1 MQPELLQVVRLP
13 PFLIE
18 DLKRDFIIHDLSTAK
33 EPEKLLEEVGGRVRG
48 ILCGGMKGP
57 DAALINRLPKLEI
70 ISTNSVGF
78 DATDV
83 VAAHARG
90 VIVTHTPDVLTD
102 DVADLAITLMLM
114 ITRRIGEAE
123 RHAREG
129 KWPQGPMALGT
140 TFRGKR
146 LGIVGLGRVGTAVAK
161 RAAGFGVEISY
172 TDLVVK
178 AGQPYR
184 FVPKLL
190 DLARQSEILLVSCFG
205 GPKTRGLINAEVFE
219 ALGPKGFLVNVARG
233 TIVDEPALVRALQQ
247 RKIAGAALDVFLDE
261 PHIPE
266 PLLSMDNVVATPHIA
281 SSTEETRRAMG
292 DLVAANMRAHFSGR
306 PVLTP
311 VPPQV

>member
-1 MQPELLQVVRLP
+1 MQAELLQVVRLP
-13 PFLIE
+13 AYLTD
-18 DLKRDFIIHDLSTAK
+18 DLKRDFVIHDLSSAK
-33 EPEKLLEEVGGRVRG
+33 DPEKLLSEVRDRVRG

-57 DAALINRLPKLEI
+57 DAPLINSLPKLEI

-83 VAAHARG
+83 VAAHKRG

-114 ITRRIGEAE
+114 ICRRIGEAE

-129 KWPQGPMALGT
+129 KWPQGPMGLGT
-140 TFRGKR
+140 TFRNKK

-161 RAAGFGVEISY
+161 RAAGFDTQISY
-172 TDLVVK
+172 TDLYVK
-178 AGQPYR
+178 TGAPYP

-190 DLARQSEILLVSCFG
+190 DLARDSDILLVSCFG
-205 GPKTRGLINAEVFE
+205 GPATRGLINAEVLD
-219 ALGPKGFLVNVARG
+219 ALGPDSFLINVARG
-233 TIVDEPALVRALQQ
+233 TIVDEPALVRAVQE
-247 RKIAGAALDVFLDE
+247 RRIKGAGLDVFLDE

-266 PLLSMDNVVATPHIA
+266 ALLSMDNVVVTPHIA
-281 SSTEETRRAMG
+281 SGTEETRRAMAG
-292 DLVAANMRAHFSGR
+292 LVVANIRAHFSGR

-311 VPPQV
+311 VPPQA